1 MFSLARLTHQ
11 TFTDPTSGFRA
22 FDRPAIE
29 LLARVYPVEYLADT
43 VEVLTSLCPPVHRG
57 VGVTAVRDTGTEV
70 RVRTAGARGSGGTES
85 THGLGLYIV
94 RRVMDMHGDS
104 AELLRTGPLGTVM
117 RLTLPQA
124 D

>member
-1 MFSLARLTHQ
+1 MLRKT
-11 TFTDPTSGFRA
+11 TERVGTDLLVLGRDCA
-22 FDRPAIE
+22 ADFDEPPALQLEVADAGPGIPRE
-29 LLARVYPVEYLADT
+29 LLPRLFT
-43 VEVLTSLCPPVHRG
+43 R
-57 VGVTAVRDTGTEV
+57 
-70 RVRTAGARGSGGTES
+70 GARGSGGTES

-94 RRVMDMHGDS
+94 RRVMDMHGGR